1 MAGQTTLIVT
11 TRSGVRPLGV
21 RGEPLHNAAP
31 QLRRVVRR
39 RLGDD
44 AAGLLADPQPH
55 EDGKAIDW
63 YADWPGQVQPLSALA
78 PERRAEVLAGVERTL
93 AEIRRLGDALAGAG
107 PREDMGVVGLS
118 LQLAARAPAQSFIFL
133 VGERPVIVCWGYEKE
148 AAASLLPATLPRP
161 PEPARSVLLGAGP
174 CSKRPPSPPCRSL
187 RPVSTTIP
195 WLRTLLLALPLLL
208 LLLGAAWLLREML
221 PADPSLSLAT
231 REGPPAPPAG
241 GAAARSDAR
250 PEGRLL
256 DRAVARAH
264 PQGRA
269 VAGRSRAQEAHRR
282 LQAAGAAE
290 AAAAGRR
297 RAAATQARTGA
308 RSRADAGAA
317 ARRAPTT
324 IACACLAPTN
334 DYSFMSGCWRT
345 DPFRHEP
352 MQGQPGVSSYCF
364 DANGNG
370 QLEWRR
376 GRTAC
381 RTRAFARFDGPT
393 LRIRDGDSSCNDGS
407 RWYADQ
413 LVCQRGADNVA
424 QCSGRL
430 AGRVRSGDLDG
441 QPAQAESELMSVLR
455 RHRHAMARIATSRSA
470 CSRPSA
476 RWPWPGGPASAE
488 SVSVGC

>member
-11 TRSGVRPLGV
+11 TQSGVRPLGV

-39 RLGDD
+39 RLGDE
-44 AAGLLADPQPH
+44 AVGLLADPQVH
-55 EDGKAIDW
+55 EDGKAMDW
-63 YADWPGQVQPLSALA
+63 YADWPGPVQPLSTLA
-78 PERRAEVLAGVERTL
+78 PERRADVLAQVERTL

-148 AAASLLPATLPRP
+148 AAASLLLATLPRP
-161 PEPARSVLLGAGP
+161 PAPVLLNPVGR
-174 CSKRPPSPPCRSL
+174 RPVLEAPAAALPAL
-187 RPVSTTIP
+187 RPLSTTIP
-195 WLRTLLLALPLLL
+195 WLRTLLLALPLLF
-208 LLLGAAWLLREML
+208 LLLGAAWLLRESL

-241 GAAARSDAR
+241 EPSPDPTPALKAAFSTEQSRERILKVELSLVEAELKKRIADCKP
-250 PEGRLL
+250 PEKPKPPQV
-256 DRAVARAH
+256 AVAPPPPKPA
-264 PQGRA
+264 PA
-269 VAGRSRAQEAHRR
+269 PAP
-282 LQAAGAAE
+282 
-290 AAAAGRR
+290 
-297 RAAATQARTGA
+297 
-308 RSRADAGAA
+308 
-317 ARRAPTT
+317 APTP
-324 IACACLAPTN
+324 APRRTRPNDDRLRLPSAPSN

-364 DANGNG
+364 DGNGNG

-393 LRIRDGDSSCNDGS
+393 LRIRDADSSCNDGS
-407 RWYADQ
+407 RWFADQ

-424 QCSGRL
+424 LCSGRSQ
-430 AGRVRSGDLDG
+430 GVF
-441 QPAQAESELMSVLR
+441 
-455 RHRHAMARIATSRSA
+455 
-470 CSRPSA
+470 
-476 RWPWPGGPASAE
+476 GP
-488 SVSVGC
+488 VTWTVNLHKLK